1 MIRHQPD
8 SDFEGEAQYSF
19 VPGLLHEIVYNEIP
33 EPLRA
38 PYHRLA
44 GQWLELMAQRRNSDI
59 NIEIAHHF
67 DLGGEEAHAA
77 HYHIDIGIRS
87 LKMYATQRAIVHL
100 EKGLQHLDP
109 FLVQKRVR
117 GLRQLAEAYILNGQ
131 YEEAIARFQELL
143 KISWQMGQRVM
154 AGEAYIR
161 IGWIYYLM
169 RDFEKALS
177 AMKNGH
183 TMHQEIM
190 HQRGIATALSNMGS
204 VYQVMGDYSRA
215 RLYFQESLEI
225 RRELGHPGDL
235 AWALNNMGNL
245 LIDQGELAEAQ
256 RLHTEAL
263 EIRKSLGNPH
273 LIIRSMN
280 NLALIHIIRGDYD
293 AALADLLVS
302 SNLAQKIGEKLGMSI
317 ITCNIGELYLL
328 RGEIEKADKYLQ
340 QAMQLA
346 ERLGVRL
353 RSRVVLTFQDLSGN
367 ITSAAFR
374 VTGLF
379 DTDNNAFDESTAL
392 VRREDLN
399 RVLGREGIAHELA
412 ILLED
417 ASLADTVAARL
428 RSRMP
433 GLDVQTYMQLSP
445 EIRLF
450 ESQIATSVYIIMVIV
465 MLGLIFGII
474 NTMLMAV
481 LERVRE
487 LGMLMAIGM
496 NKVRVFF
503 MIMLETLM
511 LGVVGA
517 PLGILIG
524 AVMIHYYKD
533 QGLDLSQYAREGFSE
548 FGMSAIIYPDVYPG
562 MYVELAIAVFI
573 TALLA
578 SIYPALK
585 AIRLR
590 PVEALRKI

>member
-1 MIRHQPD
+1 MLFRI
-8 SDFEGEAQYSF
+8 A
-19 VPGLLHEIVYNEIP
+19 
-33 EPLRA
+33 
-38 PYHRLA
+38 
-44 GQWLELMAQRRNSDI
+44 WRNI
-59 NIEIAHHF
+59 WRNPT
-67 DLGGEEAHAA
+67 
-77 HYHIDIGIRS
+77 RS
-87 LKMYATQRAIVHL
+87 WV
-100 EKGLQHLDP
+100 
-109 FLVQKRVR
+109 V
-117 GLRQLAEAYILNGQ
+117 IL
-131 YEEAIARFQELL
+131 AIA
-143 KISWQMGQRVM
+143 MGVWAVIFLM
-154 AGEAYIR
+154 GFS
-161 IGWIYYLM
+161 IG
-169 RDFEKALS
+169 
-177 AMKNGH
+177 
-183 TMHQEIM
+183 
-190 HQRGIATALSNMGS
+190 
-204 VYQVMGDYSRA
+204 
-215 RLYFQESLEI
+215 
-225 RRELGHPGDL
+225 
-235 AWALNNMGNL
+235 MGNSYVDSA
-245 LIDQGELAEAQ
+245 I
-256 RLHTEAL
+256 RLEVSHIQVHHPDYLQDHDVKFFLDNAD
-263 EIRKSLGNPH
+263 SL
-273 LIIRSMN
+273 
-280 NLALIHIIRGDYD
+280 
-293 AALADLLVS
+293 AALAAAEAGVVVVSPRTIVNGMVS
-302 SNLAQKIGEKLGMSI
+302 SARGSRALRVRAVDPEAEAAISQLDGKLVEGEYLPEGKRNGIYLG
-317 ITCNIGELYLL
+317 
-328 RGEIEKADKYLQ
+328 KK
-340 QAMQLA
+340 LA

-433 GLDVQTYMQLSP
+433 DLDVQTYMQLSP